1 MDLSATFLH
10 LGIALGLGLLVG
22 LQRERVHTRLA
33 GVRTFPLITV
43 FGTVSALLAQ
53 SSGGW
58 ILAAA
63 FLGLGGVILVGQIVE
78 SRQKGADPG
87 ITTEVAMLLM
97 FCVGAYLAYGHSEI
111 AIAVGGGVAVLLQ
124 FKGQLHGIVS
134 RLGDNDLK
142 AIMQFALISL
152 VILPVLPS
160 RTYGPY
166 AVLNPRQI
174 WWMVVLI
181 VGISLAGY
189 IAYKLFGGKAGSMFA
204 GLLGGLISSTAT
216 TVSYSKLSVVIGG
229 GFRLSAIVILIAS
242 AVVFGRLMIEVVVV
256 APGFFRMAAPPL
268 ALLML
273 LMGIL
278 AAGFWYR
285 WRDESHEMVEQE
297 NPSELKPAI
306 LFGALY
312 ALALLAIAA
321 AKDLFGDR
329 GLYVV
334 AALSGLTDV
343 DAITLSTSQL
353 VNAARLEPSQGWRII
368 VVAVMSNLVFKA
380 SAVAALGHPRLL
392 SRIVGAYGIV
402 MVAGVLIL
410 VLWS

>member
-1 MDLSATFLH
+1 MDLSVSFQQ

-53 SSGGW
+53 VSGGW

-63 FLGLGGVILVGQIVE
+63 FIGLGGVILMGQAAE
-78 SRQKGADPG
+78 SRQKGANPG
-87 ITTEVAMLLM
+87 LTTEVAMLLM

-111 AIAVGGGVAVLLQ
+111 AISVGGGIAVLLQ

-134 RLGDNDLK
+134 RFGDNDLK

-152 VILPVLPS
+152 VILPVLPN
-160 RTYGPY
+160 RAYGPY
-166 AVLNPRQI
+166 AVMNPRQI

-189 IAYKLFGGKAGSMFA
+189 IVYKLFGQKAGSLFA
-204 GLLGGLISSTAT
+204 GLLGGVISSTAT
-216 TVSYSKLSVVIGG
+216 TVSYSKLSVTIGG

-242 AVVFGRLMIEVVVV
+242 AVVFGRLMVEVAVV

-268 ALLML
+268 AVLMV
-273 LMGIL
+273 LMGVL
-278 AAGFWYR
+278 AVGFWYR

-321 AKDLFGDR
+321 AKELFGNR
-329 GLYVV
+329 GLYAV

-353 VNAARLEPSQGWRII
+353 VNAARLDPTQGWKIV
-368 VVAVMSNLVFKA
+368 VVAVLSNLVFKA
-380 SAVAALGHPRLL
+380 SAVAMLGHPKLL
-392 SRIVGAYGIV
+392 SRIAAAYGIV
-402 MVAGVLIL
+402 MVAGILIL
-410 VLWS
+410 ILWP